1 MTGSASAVNDPK
13 MSPRPSPRRRDGSL
27 RHREKAPEKRDIDS
41 HSIGSDSRSR
51 SGSLSS
57 VDSSDQLQE
66 GRGKF
71 ERVFDILLSE
81 LEPVCTAE
89 QEFVQKF
96 FDFTLEEPEPSDSTN
111 SSLSLD
117 SSDGAMFSKASSP
130 KSVDSTDVK
139 ERTPLNEEVR

>member
-27 RHREKAPEKRDIDS
+27 RNRDKAPEKRDIDS

-71 ERVFDILLSE
+71 ERV
-81 LEPVCTAE
+81 C
-89 QEFVQKF
+89 
-96 FDFTLEEPEPSDSTN
+96 
-111 SSLSLD
+111 
-117 SSDGAMFSKASSP
+117 
-130 KSVDSTDVK
+130 
-139 ERTPLNEEVR
+139 